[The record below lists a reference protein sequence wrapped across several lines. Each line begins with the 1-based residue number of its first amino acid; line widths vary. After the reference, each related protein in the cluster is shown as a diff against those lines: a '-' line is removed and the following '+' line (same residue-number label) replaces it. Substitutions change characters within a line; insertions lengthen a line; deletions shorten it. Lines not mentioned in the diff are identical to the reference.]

1 MGRGRDFREPRRRG
15 FDDDAFNFREPA
27 GGGGG
32 GGNSGGARRP
42 PSNFSQPMQAAEGP
56 VAEAVVKWFN
66 PQKGFGFAEMSDGSG
81 DAFLHIAVLQAAGRE
96 SVAPGATLKV
106 QAGQGAKGR
115 QITRVIEVDES
126 TATEQPRR
134 SSPSGMG
141 GGMGGGGGQRFER
154 NAPDPSTAVEVGGTV
169 KWFNGEKGFGFV
181 ATESGGKDVFVH
193 ISVLERGGLSGLAEG
208 QHVTM
213 RVVDTPKGREA
224 ISISPAD

>member
-15 FDDDAFNFREPA
+15 FDDEGFGFGEPA
-27 GGGGG
+27 GGGGDR
-32 GGNSGGARRP
+32 AKRP
-42 PSNFSQPMQAAEGP
+42 PTSFAQPTQPAVGP

-115 QITRVIEVDES
+115 QITKVVEVDER

-134 SSPSGMG
+134 SAPPS
-141 GGMGGGGGQRFER
+141 GQRFER
-154 NAPDPSTAVEVGGTV
+154 HAPDPSSAVELGGTV
-169 KWFNGEKGFGFV
+169 KWFNSEKGFGFV

-193 ISVLERGGLSGLAEG
+193 ISVLERGGLNSLAEG
-208 QHVTM
+208 QRVTM

-224 ISISPAD
+224 ISISPAE